1 MPVIRIEI
9 PEGNSPEIKRR
20 IRLGAKQAVL
30 DTLAPKETKYDYVAV
45 REVFAEIGDGV
56 PLITVDLRP
65 GREPERKKALTDA
78 LANLLNA
85 ELGVEARD
93 VYVLYRENPAENH
106 YCGGEPLAPWVPT
119 CRIKVAR
126 IFYLFALTL

>member
-1 MPVIRIEI
+1 MPVIRIEV
-9 PEGNSPEIKRR
+9 PEGTPATIKQR

-45 REVFAEIGDGV
+45 REVYAEIGDGV

-65 GREPERKKALTDA
+65 GREAERKQA
-78 LANLLNA
+78 LADAIARLLKV
-85 ELGVEARD
+85 ELNVEETD

-106 YCGGEPLAPWVPT
+106 YCGGQPLPAWVP
-119 CRIKVAR
+119 ASN
-126 IFYLFALTL
+126 LES